1 MGAPQIVEKI
11 EKKGDGRPKHD
22 VAEIFRRYLPS
33 YLRSHKLSLQQFKI
47 VKAILSCR
55 TSALGGHIRECNNG
69 DCAHEDQSYNSC
81 GDRHC
86 PKCQSIAKNKWLKKR
101 LKEVLPT
108 PYYHTVFTLPHL
120 LNDLALFNKKL
131 FYDILFEASS
141 QTLKGLSSNPDY
153 LGAVM
158 GFLGILHTWGQTI
171 VNHFHIHYIV
181 PGGGIAVGEDG
192 KERWVEL
199 PKKDKFLFPKKVMSD
214 LFRGKFIA
222 LLKKAYYSGQI
233 KLPDTQAEL
242 SDHRLFEMFIDQVVN
257 RRWNVFAKQPF
268 SGPAEVLMY
277 IGRYTHR
284 VAISNHR
291 ILSIDNGKV
300 SFEYKDY
307 KDEAKLKIMT
317 LPAQEFIRRFLLH
330 ILPKG
335 YHKIRMYGYLA
346 HNRRAENVEK
356 VRRLILESQS
366 LLDFSDEL
374 VDKIIKSLDSYQ
386 IGQCPKCEKGV
397 MRIKGGIEPSSYPF
411 IEIDNSS

>member
-1 MGAPQIVEKI
+1 MFHISVNET
-11 EKKGDGRPKHD
+11 
-22 VAEIFRRYLPS
+22 RR
-33 YLRSHKLSLQQFKI
+33 
-47 VKAILSCR
+47 
-55 TSALGGHIRECNNG
+55 
-69 DCAHEDQSYNSC
+69 
-81 GDRHC
+81 
-86 PKCQSIAKNKWLKKR
+86 PKCQGVAKNKWLKKR

-108 PYYHTVFTLPHL
+108 PYYHVVFTIPHL
-120 LNDLALFNKKL
+120 LNDLALYNKKF

-141 QTLKGLSSNPDY
+141 KTLKELSSNPKY
-153 LGAVM
+153 LGAKM
-158 GFLGILHTWGQTI
+158 GILGTLHTWGQTI
-171 VNHFHIHYIV
+171 INHLHTHYIV
-181 PGGGIAVGEDG
+181 PGGGLAVGKDG

-222 LLKKAYYSGQI
+222 LLKKEYYSGRL

-242 SDHRLFEMFIDQVVN
+242 RDNRLFEMFIDQVVN

-291 ILSIDNGKV
+291 ILSIDKGEV

-307 KDEAKLKIMT
+307 KDEAKVKIMT
-317 LPAQEFIRRFLLH
+317 LPAHEFIRRFLLH
-330 ILPKG
+330 VLPKG
-335 YHKIRMYGYLA
+335 YHKIRMFGFLA
-346 HNRRAENVEK
+346 NSCRAKNVEK
-356 VRRLILESQS
+356 VRNLILESRS

-374 VDKIIKSLDSYQ
+374 VEEIIKSMENYQ
-386 IGQCPKCEKGV
+386 IGQCPKCEKGI
-397 MRIKGGIEPSSYPF
+397 MRIKGAIEPSVYPY